1 MLALKVRVIF
11 NIVNFSKTKS
21 LYRDGMAPM
30 VKSTSRPKWQRLPAK
45 NVYYYRCPDHRKN
58 YVMSFAFCFD
68 REDDIYQFAYCY
80 PYTYTRL
87 QHYLDN
93 LEKKNMEFVGR
104 ELLGLSV
111 QQRRLDLMTITNP
124 QDTGEFK
131 DDEEEEME
139 LRHSKRQDGRKQ
151 HEGTHKSIEAVVAR
165 LEKQNGRS
173 QNTNCSSEE
182 AFMETSENMN
192 MVDNA
197 NDPVVPRVEYEE
209 LLRSYQQQQEE
220 MRHIQQELERTR
232 RQLVQQAK
240 KLKEYGTL
248 VSEVK
253 ELRDL
258 NRRLQDVLLLRLD
271 SAGLGFEIQRA
282 RKQPETTVQRLEIA
296 WENKTAE
303 VHLGSEIWV
312 DAEKWHQVQVTQG
325 DSKFTKNLA
334 VMIWGTDVLKNR
346 SVTGVATKKKKDA
359 VPKPPLSPHK
369 LSIVREC
376 LYDRIAQDTMDETE
390 IAQRLSKV
398 NKYICEKIMDINK
411 SCKNEERREAKY
423 SMQ

>member
-271 SAGLGFEIQRA
+271 SGLGFEIQRA